1 MPSLFQLFFCQF
13 FFSAAQPSLLAADER
28 TSMPDLGN
36 LNNAHGTAF
45 PDSSSTSLA
54 HQLSGRS
61 AASPARKVE
70 RFVSGLFDKMAM
82 KTGVGG
88 ERGECGAA
96 LQHEENPCK
105 QPLLVKVRSYGVRI
119 ATRLLPCLSSVA
131 LVYSIG
137 HTWSRLLFS
146 AKKKLSPFNSK

>member
-1 MPSLFQLFFCQF
+1 MSG
-13 FFSAAQPSLLAADER
+13 
-28 TSMPDLGN
+28 LGN
-36 LNNAHGTAF
+36 LNNTHGTAF

-54 HQLSGRS
+54 QQSMGRS

-105 QPLLVKVRSYGVRI
+105 QPLLVKVRFYGVRM
-119 ATRLLPCLSSVA
+119 ATRLLP
-131 LVYSIG
+131 
-137 HTWSRLLFS
+137 R
-146 AKKKLSPFNSK
+146 P